1 MRVNNDDTLRSFKRE
16 LEGEIKNSSKIFIVG
31 HNSPDFDAIGSAI
44 GLYSFIKRFGKES
57 YIIVNDD
64 PAKIESGA
72 KKIIDDNRD
81 IINIIDKRECLELLD
96 NNSMLIVTDTNK
108 PDKISV
114 GDSIDLFN
122 KIAVI
127 DHHFKTNESIKTT
140 LIYINSQSS
149 SASEIVTRMLNM
161 SKVKYGGLTANYL
174 LAGISLDTDR
184 FKKNTTALTHDVAEK
199 LIRRGADMNFV
210 NNLFLQDFNSFCHVA
225 SLIIYDNTI
234 RKIYTDSL
242 PPIQVSFSLNREAP
256 KSIYKKEDCAKAADR
271 MMKFIDTDA
280 SFVMGYIDARIVH
293 VSARGGK
300 RVNVGKIMESV
311 GGGGNFQNAGVQ
323 IETNDIFEIEQ
334 ELINN
339 VPLGISSSEDII
351 NPLEIRSKQLAK
363 RSKK

>member
-1 MRVNNDDTLRSFKRE
+1 MMGNNDDTLRPFKRE
-16 LEGEIKNSSKIFIVG
+16 LEGEIKNSSKVFIIG
-31 HNSPDFDAIGSAI
+31 HNSPDFDSIGSAI
-44 GLYSFIKRFGKES
+44 GLYSFVKRLGKEP
-57 YIIVNDD
+57 YIIVDDD
-64 PAKIESGA
+64 PAKIESGV

-81 IINIIDKRECLELLD
+81 FINIINKGECLELLN
-96 NNSMLIVTDTNK
+96 NNSMLIITDTNK
-108 PDKISV
+108 PEMISV
-114 GDSIDLFN
+114 GDKLDSFK

-127 DHHFKTNESIKTT
+127 DHHFRTSDSFKIT
-140 LIYINSQSS
+140 LKYINLQSS
-149 SASEIVTRMLNM
+149 SASEIVARMLNM
-161 SKVKYGGLTANYL
+161 SKVRYGGLTANYL

-199 LIRRGADMNFV
+199 LIRHGADMNFV

-256 KSIYKKEDCAKAADR
+256 ESIYKKEDCAKAADR

-280 SFVMGYIDARIVH
+280 SFVMSYIDPRIVH

-300 RVNVGKIMESV
+300 RVNVGKIMEAV
-311 GGGGNFQNAGVQ
+311 GGGGNFQSAGAR
-323 IETNDIFEIEQ
+323 IETSDIFEVEQ

-339 VPLGISSSEDII
+339 VPLGISSREDII
-351 NPLEIRSKQLAK
+351 KPLEIGSKQFVK
-363 RSKK
+363 R